1 LRWKSGY
8 TMQVRTTEVIITT
21 LPFVHRN
28 CYRIKLHLYGIAQI
42 AGRRRI
48 EGHHKLP
55 TTLFYSRKN
64 SSPLHTGS
72 RVVGAGRGRGR
83 GLLPRRQL
91 DSGAVASNGTA
102 RAPGEGRTT
111 ARAPVERR
119 TARRRGW
126 EGREERSRRRS
137 WEGNRRSAAGVG
149 RTRWGGGGS
158 PGARAAPVA
167 RREGPIQISR
177 RGASGVE
184 MGMRTCAPASST
196 NE

>member
-149 RTRWGGGGS
+149 RTRWGGGGIRRRS
-158 PGARAAPVA
+158 GGRGGEAR
-167 RREGPIQISR
+167 GPDPDF
-177 RGASGVE
+177 ASGGLGGGNGDE
-184 MGMRTCAPASST
+184 NLCPCLLYK
-196 NE
+196 